1 MSYSESAFCFDCLG
15 DQLVG
20 ITAEPERNAS
30 EASELGVLI
39 VVGGPQYRVGSH
51 RQFVLLSRDLAEK
64 GIPCMR
70 FDFRGMG
77 DSTGKQRSF
86 DDVSAD
92 IKSAVDCFFA
102 RVPGIKRV
110 VLWGLCDGASAACF
124 YAPQDGRVAGLVM
137 LNPWVRTGALEART
151 KLRHYYLKR
160 LFDLNFW
167 RKLLSGGV
175 RLSTTVNDLAKTAD
189 ALQKAG
195 PDAHSLPQKMAKALA
210 DAGVPFAVFL
220 SQRDY
225 VAREFEDVVSR
236 EARWQALM
244 HGESMLACE
253 RFDADHTFSSAAA
266 RGDVA
271 KMTLNIVRDIDV
283 RYRRLNESGSK
294 VTYGM

>member
-15 DQLVG
+15 DELVG
-20 ITAEPERNAS
+20 VVTVPDCNTA
-30 EASELGVLI
+30 ELGVLI

-51 RQFVLLSRDLAEK
+51 RQFVLLSRALAAS

-77 DSTGKQRSF
+77 DSTGAQHSF

-92 IKSAVDCFFA
+92 IRSAVDCFFQ
-102 RVPGIKRV
+102 RVPDLSRV

-124 YAPQDGRVAGLVM
+124 YASQDDRVAGLVM
-137 LNPWVRTGALEART
+137 LNPWVRTVELEART

-175 RLSTTVNDLAKTAD
+175 RLSATVNDLAKTAD

-195 PDAHSLPQKMAKALA
+195 SDVYSLPQKMAQALVE
-210 DAGVPFAVFL
+210 AGVPFAVFL
-220 SQRDY
+220 SERDY
-225 VAREFEDVVSR
+225 VAREFEDVISR
-236 EARWQALM
+236 NEMWRALM
-244 HGESMLACE
+244 HGENLLACH

-266 RGDVA
+266 RENVA
-271 KMTLNIVRDIDV
+271 TMTLDIVRKVDV
-283 RYRRLNESGSK
+283 QSRRGNESGSK
-294 VTYGM
+294 ATFGM